1 MAALITEVR
10 YVLRP
15 GVVHSHRERAALSLG
30 YEGRGNRGASMLG
43 LLADDLAKHK
53 NLILCLSFLT

>member
-10 YVLRP
+10 YVLRA
-15 GVVHSHRERAALSLG
+15 GLVHSYRERAALSFG
-30 YEGRGNRGASMLG
+30 YEGRGNRGAYILG

-53 NLILCLSFLT
+53 KFILCLSFLT